1 VPLWRASAMERMTH
15 SVWIAVVLV
24 STSGCDGTHAAPTGR
39 ECSRDM
45 LISQWR
51 HAPTPDGASPTPTA
65 RQEVADRL
73 VACHAL
79 RGWAL
84 RNVRDA
90 FGTPDEIGSASGA
103 RAVGIP
109 TCLSYFIGT
118 GRGFGPD
125 YEYLRV
131 VFSARGRV
139 IRAVVGQD

>member
-1 VPLWRASAMERMTH
+1 MTR
-15 SVWIAVVLV
+15 SVWVAVVLV
-24 STSGCDGTHAAPTGR
+24 STSGCGGEHAAPTGR

-51 HAPTPDGASPTPTA
+51 HAPIPDGASPTPTA

-79 RGWAL
+79 RGRTL
-84 RNVRDA
+84 KNVRDA
-90 FGTPDEIGSASGA
+90 LGTPDEIGPASGA
-103 RAVGIP
+103 P
-109 TCLSYFIGT
+109 TMGLATRLSYFIGK
-118 GRGFGPD
+118 GRGLGPD

-131 VFSARGRV
+131 AFSARGRV

>member
-1 VPLWRASAMERMTH
+1 MESVIR
-15 SVWIAVVLV
+15 SVWVYVLV
-24 STSGCDGTHAAPTGR
+24 AFTSGCGEKQAAPTGR

-79 RGWAL
+79 RGWTL
-84 RNVRDA
+84 KGVRDA
-90 FGTPDEIGSASGA
+90 LGTPDEINAASGA
-103 RAVGIP
+103 PAVGLA
-109 TCLSYFIGT
+109 TRLSYFIGN
-118 GRGFGPD
+118 GRGLGPD

-131 VFSARGRV
+131 AFSARGRA